1 MKKVATLILGLT
13 LATSAFA
20 VKVGYVNSQELFSKY
35 SQTKAV
41 QDKLNSEKSKLE
53 GEIRQKEINLQK
65 LEIELKAK
73 GDKVTEEERKNFQTQ
88 VNSFQKFVAD
98 AQAKLS
104 KEEYDS
110 FQQIERS
117 MNSAINN
124 VAKTDKYEF
133 VFEAGAIKFGGEN
146 ITDKV
151 LKTMESTKKV
161 KSN

>member
-41 QDKLNSEKSKLE
+41 QDKLNSEKGKLE

-88 VNSFQKFVAD
+88 VNNFQKFVAD